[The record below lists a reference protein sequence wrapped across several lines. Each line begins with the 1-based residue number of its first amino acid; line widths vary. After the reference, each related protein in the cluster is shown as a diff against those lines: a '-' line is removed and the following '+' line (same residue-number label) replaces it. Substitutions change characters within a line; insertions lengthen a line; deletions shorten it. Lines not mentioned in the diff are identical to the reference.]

1 MIFVGGF
8 LVVRILTKE
17 EYGTYT
23 YILNIFSIFT
33 LLGDLGIS
41 ASVLQYGTVYY
52 MNNEKRKAYIRYG
65 RKVIWFTSLLSV
77 ALIFFISYMYKFNI
91 QNAGSLFRLLLLL
104 PIFNNEILYFQ
115 SVLRIEL
122 RNKEYARIN
131 ILSTAIHY
139 TALIGMA
146 FLAGVKGAIF
156 AAYPETAIVLV
167 VYIITV
173 NPQIYQGNGN
183 LSRQEKRD
191 FWRFA
196 ILMQLNQTSLALLNY
211 LDIYCIGLMLNTQ
224 EIIAEYKVASTIPTA
239 LYFIPKSIMFFIV
252 PIMGRKKSDI
262 EWTKSTLKKLVFI
275 NALLCGVVAIIVAL
289 LSKYIIN
296 IVYGQQYAD
305 SRMCFLVLLIGFVI
319 YGALQCP
326 ASNILS
332 IQEKLNVLFFTS
344 AAGVALNIILNIWM
358 IHMAGAVGAAIA
370 TVSSHLFIGIVLI
383 YYLWLLLNK
392 RNG

>member
-1 MIFVGGF
+1 
-8 LVVRILTKE
+8 
-17 EYGTYT
+17 
-23 YILNIFSIFT
+23 
-33 LLGDLGIS
+33 
-41 ASVLQYGTVYY
+41 
-52 MNNEKRKAYIRYG
+52 
-65 RKVIWFTSLLSV
+65 
-77 ALIFFISYMYKFNI
+77 MYKFNI

-262 EWTKSTLKKLVFI
+262 EWTKSTLK
-275 NALLCGVVAIIVAL
+275 
-289 LSKYIIN
+289 S
-296 IVYGQQYAD
+296 
-305 SRMCFLVLLIGFVI
+305 
-319 YGALQCP
+319 
-326 ASNILS
+326 
-332 IQEKLNVLFFTS
+332 
-344 AAGVALNIILNIWM
+344 
-358 IHMAGAVGAAIA
+358 
-370 TVSSHLFIGIVLI
+370 
-383 YYLWLLLNK
+383 
-392 RNG
+392 